1 MKKLI
6 IAAAVILTASFTACT
21 KDNSVKPTSVST
33 TKLADDGNKQDLGQG
48 DAKVKTLADDGNKQ
62 DLGQGDGAPG
72 HGVTSL

>member
-33 TKLADDGNKQDLGQG
+33 KKLADDGNKQDLGQG
-48 DAKVKTLADDGNKQ
+48 DAANKQ
-62 DLGQGDGAPG
+62 DLGQGDAAAN
-72 HGVTSL
+72 

>member
-21 KDNSVKPTSVST
+21 KDNSVKPAT

-48 DAKVKTLADDGNKQ
+48 DAKVSSLADDGNKQ

-72 HGVTSL
+72 HGVTVSL

>member
-33 TKLADDGNKQDLGQG
+33 KKLADDGNKQDLGQG
-48 DAKVKTLADDGNKQ
+48 DAANKQ
-62 DLGQGDGAPG
+62 DLGQGDAAN
-72 HGVTSL
+72 